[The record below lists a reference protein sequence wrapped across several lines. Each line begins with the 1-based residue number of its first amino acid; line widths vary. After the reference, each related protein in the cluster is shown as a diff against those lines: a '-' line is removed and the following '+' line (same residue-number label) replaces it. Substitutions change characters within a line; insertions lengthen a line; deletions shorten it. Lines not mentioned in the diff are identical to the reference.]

1 MKIGSTAFNG
11 RILAH
16 TEKGGGIALFLL
28 GYHVVILRLVEPF
41 GRDAALLLRRGPAR
55 TPVRSFATVLLT
67 LPSLDHGELEA

>member
-28 GYHVVILRLVEPF
+28 GYYVVILRLVEPF
-41 GRDAALLLRRGPAR
+41 GRDAALSCSAAVQP
-55 TPVRSFATVLLT
+55 VLLSGRSQQCCSPCPRST
-67 LPSLDHGELEA
+67 TAS